1 VGERQRPWR
10 TGATMFLVLGG
21 LALLVAAIGLYSVI
35 AYNVAQRTH
44 ELGVR
49 IALGARLQDV
59 VRLVLGDGLRL
70 AAGGIAA
77 GTLLALLAGPMIG
90 ALLFQESPRDPFV
103 YAFVTLVLLVAGIGA
118 SLVPGFRAGRVD
130 PNIALRAE

>member
-1 VGERQRPWR
+1 
-10 TGATMFLVLGG
+10 
-21 LALLVAAIGLYSVI
+21 
-35 AYNVAQRTH
+35 
-44 ELGVR
+44 
-49 IALGARLQDV
+49 
-59 VRLVLGDGLRL
+59 LRL

-118 SLVPGFRAGRVD
+118 SLVPGLRAGRVD